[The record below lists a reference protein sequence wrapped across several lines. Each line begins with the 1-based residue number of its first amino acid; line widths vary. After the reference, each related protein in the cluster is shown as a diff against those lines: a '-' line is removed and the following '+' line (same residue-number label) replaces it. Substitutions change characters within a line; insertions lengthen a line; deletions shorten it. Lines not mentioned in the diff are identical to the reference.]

1 MKKYLAGVSGGPDS
15 MAMLD
20 LFKNDIEAVC
30 FVNYFDRNDT
40 YIDDEIV
47 TNYCNKNNIK
57 LFKLEVTK
65 KKYDSYKINN
75 FQNVCRQIRYQFY
88 NEIASQL
95 NLDTVLIGHNYDDF
109 LETAYSQI
117 IHNKKNLFLGIKSI
131 SNFQDIIIYR
141 PLLNYRKDD
150 LKKYCDSHNINYII
164 DSTNSKDIYQRNI
177 HRKILKNLSSDEMN
191 NFINYVNKYNKKNQ
205 EFINLLNNCFH
216 YWQKREYD
224 LGFFN
229 HLEPKT
235 QYHLIYLFLSTFFV
249 SQINANK
256 INQIVYFLNKKNNHS
271 KSYRISN
278 QFYLSKTNK
287 KLSITR
293 M

>member
-47 TNYCNKNNIK
+47 TNYCDKNNIK

-65 KKYDSYKINN
+65 EKYDSYKINN

-95 NLDTVLIGHNYDDF
+95 NLDTVLIAHNYDDF

-131 SNFQDIIIYR
+131 SNFQDIVIYR

-150 LKKYCDSHNINYII
+150 LKKYCDSHNIDYII

-177 HRKILKNLSSDEMN
+177 HRKILKNFSSDEMN

-205 EFINLLNNCFH
+205 EFINLLNNSFH
-216 YWQKREYD
+216 Y
-224 LGFFN
+224 
-229 HLEPKT
+229 
-235 QYHLIYLFLSTFFV
+235 
-249 SQINANK
+249 
-256 INQIVYFLNKKNNHS
+256 
-271 KSYRISN
+271 
-278 QFYLSKTNK
+278 
-287 KLSITR
+287 
-293 M
+293 

>member
-47 TNYCNKNNIK
+47 TNYCDKNNIK

-65 KKYDSYKINN
+65 EKYDSYKINN

-95 NLDTVLIGHNYDDF
+95 NLDTVLIAHNYDDF

-131 SNFQDIIIYR
+131 SNFQDIVIYR

-177 HRKILKNLSSDEMN
+177 HRKILKNLSFNEMN
-191 NFINYVNKYNKKNQ
+191 NFINYVNKYNEKNQ
-205 EFINLLNNCFH
+205 EFINLLNNSFH

-224 LGFFN
+224 LEFFN